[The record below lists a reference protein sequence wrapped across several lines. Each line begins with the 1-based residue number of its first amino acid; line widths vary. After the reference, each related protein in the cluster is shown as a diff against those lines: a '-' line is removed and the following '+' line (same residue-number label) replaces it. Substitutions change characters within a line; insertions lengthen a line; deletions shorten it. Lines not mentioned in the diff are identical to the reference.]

1 MVLCW
6 YSHWQLADICAIIAA
21 PNIKPEPFFF
31 IYVITWNVG
40 MLSVQQ
46 VGVHIFT
53 HHLFSSQDRDGQGE
67 GEYGLGRHE

>member
-1 MVLCW
+1 MVLSW

-31 IYVITWNVG
+31 IYVLTCNVG

-46 VGVHIFT
+46 AGVHLFT
-53 HHLFSSQDRDGQGE
+53 HHLFSSQDRDGQGG
-67 GEYGLGRHE
+67 GEYGLGRPE